1 MTGKK
6 HSGKTP
12 DKTPNPELIDDE
24 NPEWTAE
31 DMKRARPAPE
41 VLPELIGEKA
51 AQELLRRSRGRP
63 PKEGK
68 KVSTTVRLDPDV
80 LEAFQQEGKGWQTR
94 INEVLREHM
103 PKRQK

>member
-1 MTGKK
+1 MKKGKRL
-6 HSGKTP
+6 SP
-12 DKTPNPELIDDE
+12 SRPDDE

-31 DMKRARPAPE
+31 DFKKARPAAE

-80 LEAFQQEGKGWQTR
+80 LEAFQQEGKGWQSR
-94 INEVLREHM
+94 INQVLREHM